1 MNDKLTLQER
11 ILCADLS
18 EIDWNYNV
26 KKSKLVT
33 PRRQIHEERR
43 VYTMLGNGTDV
54 QYGSRG
60 NDKTCQGTQ
69 VK

>member
-1 MNDKLTLQER
+1 MKDKLTLQER
-11 ILCADLS
+11 ILCADSS

-26 KKSKLVT
+26 NKSKSVT
-33 PRRQIHEERR
+33 PGRQIHEERR
-43 VYTMLGNGTDV
+43 VHTMLGDGTDV
-54 QYGSRG
+54 QYGGRG

>member
-26 KKSKLVT
+26 KKIQVGYSKT
-33 PRRQIHEERR
+33 TNTRRKASISY
-43 VYTMLGNGTDV
+43 VL
-54 QYGSRG
+54 
-60 NDKTCQGTQ
+60 
-69 VK
+69 